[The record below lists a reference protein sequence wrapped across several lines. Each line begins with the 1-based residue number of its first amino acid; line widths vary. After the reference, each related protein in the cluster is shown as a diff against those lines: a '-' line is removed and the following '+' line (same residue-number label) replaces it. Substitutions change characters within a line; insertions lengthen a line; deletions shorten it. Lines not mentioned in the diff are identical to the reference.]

1 MKIQLE
7 THHLEA
13 IRRHAEST
21 YPEECCGIMLGYLK
35 DTAKTVV
42 EIRATEN
49 AWSLEAAAEFSM
61 RVGDGSKK
69 HNYAIAPQD
78 MLKAQKEARD
88 RNLSIIGIYHSHP
101 DHPAIPSEMDRAI
114 AWQVYSYIIISVQ
127 QGKAADL
134 RSWCLDDN
142 HQFQPEEQVRS
153 SALAPKPGT

>member
-1 MKIQLE
+1 MTIELE
-7 THHLEA
+7 PQHLEA
-13 IRRHAEST
+13 IRTHAEST
-21 YPEECCGIMLGYLK
+21 YPEECCGIMLGHL
-35 DTAKTVV
+35 DGETKTVV
-42 EIRATEN
+42 EIRSTQN
-49 AWSLEAAAEFSM
+49 AWNAEAAAEFSM

-114 AWQVYSYIIISVQ
+114 AWQVYSYIIVSLQ
-127 QGKAADL
+127 QGKAGEL

-142 HQFQPEEQVRS
+142 HQFQEEEANS
-153 SALAPKPGT
+153 

>member
-1 MKIQLE
+1 MTIELQPQ
-7 THHLEA
+7 HLEA
-13 IRRHAEST
+13 IRTHAEST
-21 YPEECCGIMLGYLK
+21 YPEECCGIMLGHL
-35 DTAKTVV
+35 DGETKTVV
-42 EIRATEN
+42 EIRSTQN
-49 AWSLEAAAEFSM
+49 AWNAEAAAEFSM

-114 AWQVYSYIIISVQ
+114 AWQVYSYIIVSLQ
-127 QGKAADL
+127 QGKAGEL

-142 HQFQPEEQVRS
+142 HQFQEEEVNS
-153 SALAPKPGT
+153 